1 MLETNKKFYDIINS
15 EDWEDEL
22 EEIIILDD
30 DMDDFTP
37 PVMQYWLQSPIPNV
51 FIRVDFTV
59 EKDEENQQKE
69 YLNFFVIGSMLELV
83 DRNDSKSFDFGR
95 VSSTLTTPTKTKHLK
110 NH

>member
-37 PVMQYWLQSPIPNV
+37 
-51 FIRVDFTV
+51 
-59 EKDEENQQKE
+59 
-69 YLNFFVIGSMLELV
+69 
-83 DRNDSKSFDFGR
+83 
-95 VSSTLTTPTKTKHLK
+95 
-110 NH
+110 

>member
-1 MLETNKKFYDIINS
+1 MQDDPMLETNKKFYDIINS

-22 EEIIILDD
+22 EELIILDD

-69 YLNFFVIGSMLELV
+69 YLNFLNNLREFLNRKEDEGW
-83 DRNDSKSFDFGR
+83 
-95 VSSTLTTPTKTKHLK
+95 
-110 NH
+110 

>member
-1 MLETNKKFYDIINS
+1 MQDDPMLETNKKFYDIINS

-22 EEIIILDD
+22 EELIILDD

-59 EKDEENQQKE
+59 EKDEENQQR
-69 YLNFFVIGSMLELV
+69 IS
-83 DRNDSKSFDFGR
+83 
-95 VSSTLTTPTKTKHLK
+95 
-110 NH
+110 

>member
-22 EEIIILDD
+22 EELIILDD

-51 FIRVDFTV
+51 FIRVDFSV
-59 EKDEENQQKE
+59 
-69 YLNFFVIGSMLELV
+69 
-83 DRNDSKSFDFGR
+83 
-95 VSSTLTTPTKTKHLK
+95 
-110 NH
+110 

>member
-1 MLETNKKFYDIINS
+1 MQDDPMLETNKKFYDIINS

-30 DMDDFTP
+30 D
-37 PVMQYWLQSPIPNV
+37 MQYWLQSPIPNV

-69 YLNFFVIGSMLELV
+69 YLNFLNNLREFLNRKEDEGW
-83 DRNDSKSFDFGR
+83 
-95 VSSTLTTPTKTKHLK
+95 
-110 NH
+110 